1 MNYKYYAIDSK
12 GKPENG
18 RIEADGETSAK
29 TEIKNRGLYL
39 VSLKE
44 TDARQ
49 TKNRMVLFSWGIKQ
63 RLPVLLARQLSSLL
77 KGGVPLFQ
85 ALTIITNQLSN
96 DKEKEIVGALR
107 DEVRGGASLSDA
119 LKAYPGIFDNL
130 FVYSVSAGEKTG
142 ALDSILNYQANL
154 LESRAN
160 VRGKIKAA
168 LAYPSVMI
176 VVGIGVLLFL
186 IGYVVP
192 MVTKI
197 FDRMNQRL
205 PLPTEVLMAITSF
218 VNDYLIVFIVVI
230 GLAVFAFA
238 QWVRKSAKGRQFW
251 DGLTLRAPVF
261 GDLYRMVVISRFAK
275 ILGTLLKSGV
285 HMLQSLVV
293 VSSTMKN
300 TLIADA
306 IIQMS
311 KMVERGS
318 DLSAALRETKVFPP
332 YVADMVSVGES
343 SGNLEEMLTSVS
355 EYYDTNANQRI
366 ASITSMIEP
375 LIIVILGAIVAFI
388 LVSIMLPLFEMNKI
402 LIRG

>member
-1 MNYKYYAIDSK
+1 MNFKYYAINDS
-12 GKPENG
+12 GKLENG
-18 RIEADGETSAK
+18 QIEADGEATAK
-29 TEIKNRGLYL
+29 AEIRNRGLYL

-44 TDARQ
+44 TEAKQ
-49 TKNRMVLFSWGIKQ
+49 GKNRSILFSWGIRQK
-63 RLPVLLARQLSSLL
+63 LPVMLARQLSSLL

-85 ALTIITNQLSN
+85 ALSIIANQLQG
-96 DKEKEIVGALR
+96 EKEREVVGFLR
-107 DEVRGGASLSDA
+107 DAVKGGSSLSDA

-130 FVYSVSAGEKTG
+130 FVYSVAAGEKTG
-142 ALDSILNYQANL
+142 ALDSILKYQANL

-168 LAYPSVMI
+168 LIYPAVMI

-192 MVTKI
+192 MVTKV
-197 FDRMNQRL
+197 FDRMNQKL
-205 PLPTEVLMAITSF
+205 PLPTEILMSITAF
-218 VNDYLIVFIVVI
+218 VDSYLFIFVI
-230 GLAVFAFA
+230 SIAVSAFAFS
-238 QWVRKSAKGRQFW
+238 QWVRKNPRGTQFW
-251 DGLTLRAPVF
+251 DDLVLRSPMF
-261 GDLYRMVVISRFAK
+261 GSLYQMILISRFAK

-300 TLIADA
+300 SIVADA

-318 DLSAALRETKVFPP
+318 DLSIALRETKVFPP

-343 SGNLEEMLTSVS
+343 SGNLDEMLNSVS
-355 EYYDTNANQRI
+355 EYYETNANQKSFLHCNACMKAR
-366 ASITSMIEP
+366 
-375 LIIVILGAIVAFI
+375 
-388 LVSIMLPLFEMNKI
+388 
-402 LIRG
+402 